1 VNGTLAFDKKNS
13 LNAFNKSHPSCR
25 AKLLQKKLIFSSR
38 EIINFKMG
46 KIEQND
52 KSSKGAE
59 I

>member
-1 VNGTLAFDKKNS
+1 LQGKIIAKKY
-13 LNAFNKSHPSCR
+13 
-25 AKLLQKKLIFSSR
+25 LIFSSR
-38 EIINFKMG
+38 EIIYFKMG